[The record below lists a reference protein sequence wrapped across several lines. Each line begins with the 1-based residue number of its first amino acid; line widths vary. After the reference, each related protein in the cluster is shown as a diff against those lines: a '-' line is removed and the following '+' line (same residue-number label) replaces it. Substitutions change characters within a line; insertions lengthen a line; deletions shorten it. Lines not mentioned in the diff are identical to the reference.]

1 MELLQN
7 INASLRMLCSFVFS
21 ANKKIMVAIMRSTKT
36 NAMEAIMK
44 KFMGIATAAVFGLG
58 IFTTSA
64 KAETIVTTDV
74 LNVRENPTT
83 ESQVVGKLL
92 DGYKVNVL
100 HTENG
105 WSKVK
110 LNSGKEAFIS
120 ADYTKDTYYVTANV
134 LNVRAG
140 ANTDSE
146 ILGKLKKDDVIETTN
161 QVQNDWIQFEY
172 NGQTAYVHVPYLTGK
187 APVKVQPVVKAEKV
201 TNVQDTAKVREAV
214 KAQEAAEAQAKT
226 KAQEAAKARE
236 AVKAQE
242 AAEAQATAKAGE
254 VAKAQETAKAQE
266 AAEAQ
271 AAAKAQE
278 VAKAREAAKAQ
289 EVAKAREAAK
299 AQEAAEAQA
308 AAKAQEAA
316 KAREAAE
323 AQAAKAQEA
332 AEAREAAKAQEAA
345 EAREA
350 AKAQEA
356 AKAREAA
363 KAQKPATQQPVAK
376 ETETSAPSSSR
387 ELRVEATAYTADPLE
402 NGYKAGDQV
411 KSAMGHNLTANP
423 NMKLIAVDPSVIP
436 LGSKVWV
443 EGYGVAIA
451 GDTGGAIKGN
461 KIDVLMPDKGTS
473 SNWGRK
479 TVTVKVLN

>member
-140 ANTDSE
+140 ANTDSA
-146 ILGKLKKDDVIETTN
+146 ILGKLKKDDVIETTH

-172 NGQTAYVHVPYLTGK
+172 NGQTAYVHIPYLTGK

-214 KAQEAAEAQAKT
+214 KA
-226 KAQEAAKARE
+226 
-236 AVKAQE
+236 
-242 AAEAQATAKAGE
+242 GE
-254 VAKAQETAKAQE
+254 VAETQAKAKAQE
-266 AAEAQ
+266 ATKAREVAETQ
-271 AAAKAQE
+271 AKAKAQE
-278 VAKAREAAKAQ
+278 ATKAREAA
-289 EVAKAREAAK
+289 E
-299 AQEAAEAQA
+299 
-308 AAKAQEAA
+308 AKAQEAA
-316 KAREAAE
+316 KAREAAKAQE
-323 AQAAKAQEA
+323 ATEAAKAQAEAKAQEA
-332 AEAREAAKAQEAA
+332 AKAQAAAEAQAEAKAQEAAKAREAAKAQAEAKAQEAA

-387 ELRVEATAYTADPLE
+387 ELRVQATAYTADPLE

>member
-1 MELLQN
+1 
-7 INASLRMLCSFVFS
+7 
-21 ANKKIMVAIMRSTKT
+21 
-36 NAMEAIMK
+36 MK

-83 ESQVVGKLL
+83 ESKVVGKLL

-105 WSKVK
+105 WSKVQ
-110 LNSGKEAFIS
+110 LNSGKEAFIN

-146 ILGKLKKDDVIETTN
+146 ILGKLKKDDIIETTH

-172 NGQTAYVHVPYLTGK
+172 NGKTAYVHVPYLTGK
-187 APVKVQPVVKAEKV
+187 APIKVQPVVKVEK
-201 TNVQDTAKVREAV
+201 TTTVQDTAKVREAV
-214 KAQEAAEAQAKT
+214 KAQEVAETQAKAKAAEATKAREAAEAQAEV

-236 AVKAQE
+236 AAKKQLKLRQMLKLKQKLKLKRRLKLVKQL
-242 AAEAQATAKAGE
+242 KL
-254 VAKAQETAKAQE
+254 
-266 AAEAQ
+266 
-271 AAAKAQE
+271 
-278 VAKAREAAKAQ
+278 KAREAAKAQ
-289 EVAKAREAAK
+289 AD
-299 AQEAAEAQA
+299 AEAQA

-316 KAREAAE
+316 KARE
-323 AQAAKAQEA
+323 AAKAQEA

-363 KAQKPATQQPVAK
+363 KAQKPATQQPAAK
-376 ETETSAPSSSR
+376 ETETSTPSSSR
-387 ELRVEATAYTADPLE
+387 ELRVVATAYTADPLE

-473 SNWGRK
+473 SSWGRK

>member
-7 INASLRMLCSFVFS
+7 INDPLRNLCNFMFS

-146 ILGKLKKDDVIETTN
+146 ILGKLKQDDVIETTH

-172 NGQTAYVHVPYLTGK
+172 NGKTAYVHVPYLTGK
-187 APVKVQPVVKAEKV
+187 APVKVQPVVKAEK
-201 TNVQDTAKVREAV
+201 TTKVQDTAKAVEATKAREVAETQA
-214 KAQEAAEAQAKT
+214 KAKAEEATKAREAAEAQAEA

-236 AVKAQE
+236 AAKAGAEAKAQA
-242 AAEAQATAKAGE
+242 AAEAQAEAKAE
-254 VAKAQETAKAQE
+254 E
-266 AAEAQ
+266 A
-271 AAAKAQE
+271 
-278 VAKAREAAKAQ
+278 
-289 EVAKAREAAK
+289 AKAREAAK

-308 AAKAQEAA
+308 EAKAQEAA
-316 KAREAAE
+316 KARE
-323 AQAAKAQEA
+323 AAKAQEA

-387 ELRVEATAYTADPLE
+387 ELRVVATAYTADPLE

-411 KSAMGHNLTANP
+411 KSALGHNLTANP

>member
-7 INASLRMLCSFVFS
+7 INAPLRKLCNSMFF

-83 ESQVVGKLL
+83 ESKVVGKLL
-92 DGYKVNVL
+92 DGYKVDVL

-146 ILGKLKKDDVIETTN
+146 ILGKLKQDDVIETTH

-172 NGQTAYVHVPYLTGK
+172 NGKTAYVHVPYLTGK
-187 APVKVQPVVKAEKV
+187 APVKVQPAVKVEKV
-201 TNVQDTAKVREAV
+201 TKVQDTAKVREAV
-214 KAQEAAEAQAKT
+214 KAGEVAETQAKAKAQEATKAREAAEAQAAV

-236 AVKAQE
+236 A
-242 AAEAQATAKAGE
+242 AKAGAE
-254 VAKAQETAKAQE
+254 AKAQ
-266 AAEAQ
+266 AEA
-271 AAAKAQE
+271 KTE
-278 VAKAREAAKAQ
+278 EA
-289 EVAKAREAAK
+289 AKAREAAK

-323 AQAAKAQEA
+323 A
-332 AEAREAAKAQEAA
+332 REAAKAQD
-345 EAREA
+345 A

-356 AKAREAA
+356 AKARETA
-363 KAQKPATQQPVAK
+363 KAQKPATQQPVEK

-387 ELRVEATAYTADPLE
+387 ELRVVATAYTADPLE

-411 KSAMGHNLTANP
+411 KSALGHNLTANP

>member
-7 INASLRMLCSFVFS
+7 INAPLRKLCNSMFF

-83 ESQVVGKLL
+83 ESKVVGKLL

-146 ILGKLKKDDVIETTN
+146 ILGKLKQDDVIETTH
-161 QVQNDWIQFEY
+161 QVENDWIQFEY
-172 NGQTAYVHVPYLTGK
+172 NGKTAYVHVPYLTGK
-187 APVKVQPVVKAEKV
+187 APVKVQPAVKVEK
-201 TNVQDTAKVREAV
+201 TTKVQDTAKTVAATKAREVAETQA
-214 KAQEAAEAQAKT
+214 KAQEATKAREAAEAQAAAKAEEAAKAREVA

-236 AVKAQE
+236 A
-242 AAEAQATAKAGE
+242 
-254 VAKAQETAKAQE
+254 
-266 AAEAQ
+266 AEAQ
-271 AAAKAQE
+271 AAAKAE
-278 VAKAREAAKAQ
+278 EA
-289 EVAKAREAAK
+289 AKAREAAK

-308 AAKAQEAA
+308 AAKAQ
-316 KAREAAE
+316 
-323 AQAAKAQEA
+323 
-332 AEAREAAKAQEAA
+332 
-345 EAREA
+345 
-350 AKAQEA
+350 
-356 AKAREAA
+356 EAA

-387 ELRVEATAYTADPLE
+387 ELRVVATAYTADPLE

>member
-7 INASLRMLCSFVFS
+7 INAPLRKLCNSMFF

-83 ESQVVGKLL
+83 ESKVVGKLL

-146 ILGKLKKDDVIETTN
+146 ILGKLKQDDVIETTH
-161 QVQNDWIQFEY
+161 QVENDWIQFEY
-172 NGQTAYVHVPYLTGK
+172 NGKTAYVHVPYLTGK
-187 APVKVQPVVKAEKV
+187 APVKVQPAVKIEK
-201 TNVQDTAKVREAV
+201 TTKVQDTAKTVAATKAREVAETQA
-214 KAQEAAEAQAKT
+214 KAQEATKAREAAEAQAEA
-226 KAQEAAKARE
+226 KAEEAAKARE
-236 AVKAQE
+236 
-242 AAEAQATAKAGE
+242 
-254 VAKAQETAKAQE
+254 
-266 AAEAQ
+266 
-271 AAAKAQE
+271 
-278 VAKAREAAKAQ
+278 
-289 EVAKAREAAK
+289 
-299 AQEAAEAQA
+299 

-323 AQAAKAQEA
+323 AQAEAKAQEA
-332 AEAREAAKAQEAA
+332 AKAREAAKAQEAA
-345 EAREA
+345 EAQAA

-387 ELRVEATAYTADPLE
+387 ELRVVATAYTADPLE

>member
-1 MELLQN
+1 MELLQH

-83 ESQVVGKLL
+83 ESKVVGKLL

-120 ADYTKDTYYVTANV
+120 SDYTKDTYYVTANV

-146 ILGKLKKDDVIETTN
+146 IIGKLKKDDVIETTH

-172 NGQTAYVHVPYLTGK
+172 NGKTAYVHVPYLTGK
-187 APVKVQPVVKAEKV
+187 APVKVQPAVKAEKV
-201 TNVQDTAKVREAV
+201 TKVQDTAK
-214 KAQEAAEAQAKT
+214 AQEVAETQAK
-226 KAQEAAKARE
+226 
-236 AVKAQE
+236 
-242 AAEAQATAKAGE
+242 AKAGE
-254 VAKAQETAKAQE
+254 ATKARE

-271 AAAKAQE
+271 AAVKAQ
-278 VAKAREAAKAQ
+278 EAAKAQ
-289 EVAKAREAAK
+289 EVAKAQEEAKAQAEAEAQATAK
-299 AQEAAEAQA
+299 AQEAAKAREEAKAQAEAEAQA

-316 KAREAAE
+316 KAREEAKAQAEAE
-323 AQAAKAQEA
+323 AQAA
-332 AEAREAAKAQEAA
+332 AE
-345 EAREA
+345 
-350 AKAQEA
+350 AQEA

-387 ELRVEATAYTADPLE
+387 ELQVVATAYTADPLE

-461 KIDVLMPDKGTS
+461 KIDVLMPDKSTS

-479 TVTVKVLN
+479 TVTVKILN

>member
-1 MELLQN
+1 M
-7 INASLRMLCSFVFS
+7 FF

-83 ESQVVGKLL
+83 ESKVVGKLL

-146 ILGKLKKDDVIETTN
+146 ILGKLKQDDVIETTH
-161 QVQNDWIQFEY
+161 QVENGWIQFEY
-172 NGQTAYVHVPYLTGK
+172 NGKTAYVHVPYLTGK
-187 APVKVQPVVKAEKV
+187 APVKVQPVVKAEK
-201 TNVQDTAKVREAV
+201 TTTVQDTAKAV
-214 KAQEAAEAQAKT
+214 AT
-226 KAQEAAKARE
+226 TKARE
-236 AVKAQE
+236 V
-242 AAEAQATAKAGE
+242 AETQAKA
-254 VAKAQETAKAQE
+254 KAEEATKARE

-271 AAAKAQE
+271 AAAKAREAAKAQE
-278 VAKAREAAKAQ
+278 TAKAQAEAKAQAAAEAQAEATAQEAAKAREAAKAQ
-289 EVAKAREAAK
+289 A
-299 AQEAAEAQA
+299 AAEAQA

-316 KAREAAE
+316 KAREAA
-323 AQAAKAQEA
+323 KAQEA
-332 AEAREAAKAQEAA
+332 AEAQEAAKAREAA
-345 EAREA
+345 E
-350 AKAQEA
+350 AQEA

-387 ELRVEATAYTADPLE
+387 ELRVVATAYTADPLE

-411 KSAMGHNLTANP
+411 KSALGHNLTANP

>member
-7 INASLRMLCSFVFS
+7 INDPLRMLCSFVFS

-146 ILGKLKKDDVIETTN
+146 IIGKLKQDDVIETTH

-172 NGQTAYVHVPYLTGK
+172 NGKTAYVHVPYLTGK
-187 APVKVQPVVKAEKV
+187 APVKVQPAVKVEK
-201 TNVQDTAKVREAV
+201 TTKVQDTAKAVEA
-214 KAQEAAEAQAKT
+214 T
-226 KAQEAAKARE
+226 KARE
-236 AVKAQE
+236 V
-242 AAEAQATAKAGE
+242 AETQAK
-254 VAKAQETAKAQE
+254 AKAQE
-266 AAEAQ
+266 AT
-271 AAAKAQE
+271 
-278 VAKAREAAKAQ
+278 
-289 EVAKAREAAK
+289 
-299 AQEAAEAQA
+299 
-308 AAKAQEAA
+308 

-323 AQAAKAQEA
+323 AQAEAKAQEA
-332 AEAREAAKAQEAA
+332 TKAREAAKAQAEAKAQAAA
-345 EAREA
+345 EAQAEAKAGEAAKAREAAKAEAAAEAQAA

-387 ELRVEATAYTADPLE
+387 ELRVVATAYTADPLE

-411 KSAMGHNLTANP
+411 KSALGHNLTANP

>member
-1 MELLQN
+1 MLSLQ
-7 INASLRMLCSFVFS
+7 
-21 ANKKIMVAIMRSTKT
+21 
-36 NAMEAIMK
+36 
-44 KFMGIATAAVFGLG
+44 
-58 IFTTSA
+58 
-64 KAETIVTTDV
+64 
-74 LNVRENPTT
+74 
-83 ESQVVGKLL
+83 
-92 DGYKVNVL
+92 
-100 HTENG
+100 
-105 WSKVK
+105 
-110 LNSGKEAFIS
+110 
-120 ADYTKDTYYVTANV
+120 KDTYYVTANV

-146 ILGKLKKDDVIETTN
+146 ILGTLKKDDMIETTN
-161 QVQNDWIQFEY
+161 QVQNEWLQFEY
-172 NGQTAYVHVPYLTGK
+172 NGKTAYVHVPFLTGT

-214 KAQEAAEAQAKT
+214 KA
-226 KAQEAAKARE
+226 
-236 AVKAQE
+236 
-242 AAEAQATAKAGE
+242 GE
-254 VAKAQETAKAQE
+254 VAETQAKAKAQE
-266 AAEAQ
+266 AT
-271 AAAKAQE
+271 
-278 VAKAREAAKAQ
+278 KAREAAETQAEAKAQ
-289 EVAKAREAAK
+289 EAAKAREAAK
-299 AQEAAEAQA
+299 AQEATEAAKAQAEAKAQEAAKAREAAKAQAEAEAQA
-308 AAKAQEAA
+308 EAKAQEAAKAREAAKAQEAA
-316 KAREAAE
+316 KAREAA
-323 AQAAKAQEA
+323 KAEEA
-332 AEAREAAKAQEAA
+332 AEAREAAKAEEAA

-387 ELRVEATAYTADPLE
+387 ELRVQATAYTADPLE

-479 TVTVKVLN
+479 TVTVKILN

>member
-172 NGQTAYVHVPYLTGK
+172 NGKTAYVHVPYLTGK

-214 KAQEAAEAQAKT
+214 KAGEVAETQAKAKAGEATKAREAAEAQAEV

-236 AVKAQE
+236 AAKAQAE
-242 AAEAQATAKAGE
+242 TKAQAAAEAQAE
-254 VAKAQETAKAQE
+254 
-266 AAEAQ
+266 
-271 AAAKAQE
+271 
-278 VAKAREAAKAQ
+278 
-289 EVAKAREAAK
+289 
-299 AQEAAEAQA
+299 
-308 AAKAQEAA
+308 AKAQEAA
-316 KAREAAE
+316 KAREAAKAQAAAE
-323 AQAAKAQEA
+323 AQAEAKAQEA
-332 AEAREAAKAQEAA
+332 AEAREAAKAQAAAEAREAAKAQAAA

-356 AKAREAA
+356 TKAQEAAKAREAA
-363 KAQKPATQQPVAK
+363 KPQKPATQQPVAK

>member
-7 INASLRMLCSFVFS
+7 INAPLRKLCNFMFF

-83 ESQVVGKLL
+83 ESKVVGKLL

-105 WSKVK
+105 WSKVQ

-146 ILGKLKKDDVIETTN
+146 ILGKLKKDDIIETTH

-172 NGQTAYVHVPYLTGK
+172 NGKTAYVHVPYLTGK
-187 APVKVQPVVKAEKV
+187 APVKVQPLAKVEK
-201 TNVQDTAKVREAV
+201 TTTVQDTAKVREAAKAQEVAETQAKAKAQEATKAREAAEAQAEV
-214 KAQEAAEAQAKT
+214 KAQEAAKAQADAEAQAEV

-236 AVKAQE
+236 A
-242 AAEAQATAKAGE
+242 
-254 VAKAQETAKAQE
+254 AKAQAD
-266 AAEAQ
+266 
-271 AAAKAQE
+271 
-278 VAKAREAAKAQ
+278 
-289 EVAKAREAAK
+289 
-299 AQEAAEAQA
+299 AEAQA

-316 KAREAAE
+316 K
-323 AQAAKAQEA
+323 
-332 AEAREAAKAQEAA
+332 AREAAKAQEAA

-387 ELRVEATAYTADPLE
+387 ELRVVATAYTADPLE

-411 KSAMGHNLTANP
+411 KSALGHNLTANP

-473 SNWGRK
+473 SSWGRK

>member
-140 ANTDSE
+140 ANTDSA
-146 ILGKLKKDDVIETTN
+146 ILGKLKKDDVIETTH

-172 NGQTAYVHVPYLTGK
+172 NGQTAYVHIPYLTGK
-187 APVKVQPVVKAEKV
+187 APVKVQSVVKAEKV

-214 KAQEAAEAQAKT
+214 KA
-226 KAQEAAKARE
+226 
-236 AVKAQE
+236 
-242 AAEAQATAKAGE
+242 GE
-254 VAKAQETAKAQE
+254 VAETQAKAKAQE
-266 AAEAQ
+266 AT
-271 AAAKAQE
+271 
-278 VAKAREAAKAQ
+278 KAREAAETQAEAKAQ
-289 EVAKAREAAK
+289 EAAKAREAAK
-299 AQEAAEAQA
+299 AQEATETAKAQAEAKAGEAAKAREAAKAQAEAEAQA
-308 AAKAQEAA
+308 EAKAQEAAKAREAAKAQEAA
-316 KAREAAE
+316 KAREAA
-323 AQAAKAQEA
+323 KAEEA
-332 AEAREAAKAQEAA
+332 AEAREAAKAGEAA

-387 ELRVEATAYTADPLE
+387 ELRVQATAYTADPLE

-479 TVTVKVLN
+479 TVTVKILN

>member
-7 INASLRMLCSFVFS
+7 INAPLRKLCNFMFF

-83 ESQVVGKLL
+83 ESKVVGKLL

-105 WSKVK
+105 WSKVQ

-146 ILGKLKKDDVIETTN
+146 ILGKLKKDDVIETTH

-172 NGQTAYVHVPYLTGK
+172 NGKTAYVHVPYLTGK
-187 APVKVQPVVKAEKV
+187 APVKVQPVVKVEKT

-214 KAQEAAEAQAKT
+214 KAQEVAETQAKAKAQEATKAREAAEAQAEV

-236 AVKAQE
+236 AAKAQAEAKAQADAEAQAETKAQE
-242 AAEAQATAKAGE
+242 A
-254 VAKAQETAKAQE
+254 
-266 AAEAQ
+266 
-271 AAAKAQE
+271 
-278 VAKAREAAKAQ
+278 
-289 EVAKAREAAK
+289 AKAREAAK

-308 AAKAQEAA
+308 SAKAQEAA
-316 KAREAAE
+316 KAQAE
-323 AQAAKAQEA
+323 AKAQA
-332 AEAREAAKAQEAA
+332 DAEAREAAKAQEAA
-345 EAREA
+345 AEARKA

-356 AKAREAA
+356 ADREAA
-363 KAQKPATQQPVAK
+363 NKVQKPATQQPVAK
-376 ETETSAPSSSR
+376 ETEKNTQSSSR
-387 ELRVEATAYTADPLE
+387 EFQVVATAYTADPLE

-411 KSAMGHNLTANP
+411 KSALGHNLTANP

-473 SNWGRK
+473 SSWGRK

>member
-140 ANTDSE
+140 ANTDSA
-146 ILGKLKKDDVIETTN
+146 ILGKLKKDDVIETTH

-172 NGQTAYVHVPYLTGK
+172 NGQTAYVHIPYLTGK

-214 KAQEAAEAQAKT
+214 KA
-226 KAQEAAKARE
+226 
-236 AVKAQE
+236 
-242 AAEAQATAKAGE
+242 GE
-254 VAKAQETAKAQE
+254 VAETQAKAKAQE
-266 AAEAQ
+266 ATKAREVAETQ
-271 AAAKAQE
+271 AKAKAQE
-278 VAKAREAAKAQ
+278 ATKAREAAETQ
-289 EVAKAREAAK
+289 
-299 AQEAAEAQA
+299 AE
-308 AAKAQEAA
+308 AKAQEAA
-316 KAREAAE
+316 KAREAAKAQE
-323 AQAAKAQEA
+323 ATEAAKAQAEAKAQEA
-332 AEAREAAKAQEAA
+332 AKAREAAKAQAEAEAQAEAKAQEAAKAREAAKAEAKAQEAA

-387 ELRVEATAYTADPLE
+387 ELRVQATAYTADPLE

-479 TVTVKVLN
+479 TVTVKILN

>member
-7 INASLRMLCSFVFS
+7 INAPLRKLCNSMFF

-146 ILGKLKKDDVIETTN
+146 ILGKLKQDDVIETTH

-172 NGQTAYVHVPYLTGK
+172 NGKTAYVHVPYLTGK
-187 APVKVQPVVKAEKV
+187 APVKVQPAVKVEK
-201 TNVQDTAKVREAV
+201 TTKVQDTAKVREAV
-214 KAQEAAEAQAKT
+214 KAGEVAETQAKAKAQEATKAREAAEAQAEA

-236 AVKAQE
+236 AAKAQAE
-242 AAEAQATAKAGE
+242 AKAQAKAEAQAEAKAGE
-254 VAKAQETAKAQE
+254 A
-266 AAEAQ
+266 
-271 AAAKAQE
+271 
-278 VAKAREAAKAQ
+278 AKAREAAKA
-289 EVAKAREAAK
+289 EA
-299 AQEAAEAQA
+299 AAEAQA

-316 KAREAAE
+316 KAREAA
-323 AQAAKAQEA
+323 KAQEA
-332 AEAREAAKAQEAA
+332 AE
-345 EAREA
+345 
-350 AKAQEA
+350 
-356 AKAREAA
+356 AREAA

-387 ELRVEATAYTADPLE
+387 ELRVVATAYTADPLE

-411 KSAMGHNLTANP
+411 KSALGHNLTANP

>member
-1 MELLQN
+1 
-7 INASLRMLCSFVFS
+7 
-21 ANKKIMVAIMRSTKT
+21 MRSTKT

-83 ESQVVGKLL
+83 ESKVVGKLL

-146 ILGKLKKDDVIETTN
+146 ILGKLKQDDVIETTHE
-161 QVQNDWIQFEY
+161 VQNDWIQFEY
-172 NGQTAYVHVPYLTGK
+172 NGKTAYVHVPYLTGK
-187 APVKVQPVVKAEKV
+187 APVKVQPAVKVEKAIK
-201 TNVQDTAKVREAV
+201 VQDTAKVREAV
-214 KAQEAAEAQAKT
+214 KAGEVAETQAKAKAEEATKAREVAEAQAEV

-236 AVKAQE
+236 EAKAQAEAKAQE
-242 AAEAQATAKAGE
+242 DAEAQAEAKAE
-254 VAKAQETAKAQE
+254 EAAKAREEAK
-266 AAEAQ
+266 AQ
-271 AAAKAQE
+271 AAAE
-278 VAKAREAAKAQ
+278 V
-289 EVAKAREAAK
+289 
-299 AQEAAEAQA
+299 QA

-316 KAREAAE
+316 KAREAAK
-323 AQAAKAQEA
+323 AQAD

-345 EAREA
+345 EARET
-350 AKAQEA
+350 AKAQ
-356 AKAREAA
+356 EAA
-363 KAQKPATQQPVAK
+363 KAQKPATQKPVAK
-376 ETETSAPSSSR
+376 ETETSTPSSSR
-387 ELRVEATAYTADPLE
+387 ELRVVATAYTADPLE

-411 KSAMGHNLTANP
+411 KSALGHNLTANP

-479 TVTVKVLN
+479 TVTVKILN

>member
-7 INASLRMLCSFVFS
+7 INDPLRKLCNFMFF

-83 ESQVVGKLL
+83 ESKVVGKLL

-146 ILGKLKKDDVIETTN
+146 ILGKLKQDDVIETTH
-161 QVQNDWIQFEY
+161 QVENDWIQFEY
-172 NGQTAYVHVPYLTGK
+172 NGKTAYVHVPYLTGK
-187 APVKVQPVVKAEKV
+187 APVKVQPAVKVEK
-201 TNVQDTAKVREAV
+201 TTKVQDTAKTVAATKAREVAETQA
-214 KAQEAAEAQAKT
+214 KAQEATKAREAAEAQAEAKAEEAAKAREAA

-236 AVKAQE
+236 A
-242 AAEAQATAKAGE
+242 AEAQAEAKAE
-254 VAKAQETAKAQE
+254 E
-266 AAEAQ
+266 A
-271 AAAKAQE
+271 
-278 VAKAREAAKAQ
+278 
-289 EVAKAREAAK
+289 AKAREAAK

-323 AQAAKAQEA
+323 AQA
-332 AEAREAAKAQEAA
+332 
-345 EAREA
+345 A

-387 ELRVEATAYTADPLE
+387 ELRVVATAYTADPLE

>member
-7 INASLRMLCSFVFS
+7 INAPLRKLCNSMFF

-83 ESQVVGKLL
+83 ESKVVGKLL

-146 ILGKLKKDDVIETTN
+146 ILGKLKQDDVIETTH
-161 QVQNDWIQFEY
+161 QVENDWIQFEY
-172 NGQTAYVHVPYLTGK
+172 NGKTAYVHVPYLTGK
-187 APVKVQPVVKAEKV
+187 APVKVQPAVKVEK
-201 TNVQDTAKVREAV
+201 TTKVQDTAKTVAATKAREVAETQA
-214 KAQEAAEAQAKT
+214 KAQEAT
-226 KAQEAAKARE
+226 KAR
-236 AVKAQE
+236 
-242 AAEAQATAKAGE
+242 
-254 VAKAQETAKAQE
+254 E

-271 AAAKAQE
+271 AAAKAE
-278 VAKAREAAKAQ
+278 EAAKAREAAKAQ
-289 EVAKAREAAK
+289 AEAKAQAAAEAQAEAKAGEAAKAREAAK

-316 KAREAAE
+316 K
-323 AQAAKAQEA
+323 
-332 AEAREAAKAQEAA
+332 AREAAKAQEAA

-363 KAQKPATQQPVAK
+363 KAQKPATQQPVVK

-387 ELRVEATAYTADPLE
+387 ELRVVATAYTADPLE

>member
-1 MELLQN
+1 M
-7 INASLRMLCSFVFS
+7 FF

-83 ESQVVGKLL
+83 ESKVVGKLL

-146 ILGKLKKDDVIETTN
+146 ILGKLKQDDVIETTH
-161 QVQNDWIQFEY
+161 QVENGWIQFEY
-172 NGQTAYVHVPYLTGK
+172 NGKTAYVHVPYLTGK
-187 APVKVQPVVKAEKV
+187 APVKVQPVVKAEK
-201 TNVQDTAKVREAV
+201 TTTVQDTAKAVATTKAREVAETQA
-214 KAQEAAEAQAKT
+214 KAKAEEATKAREAAEAQAAAKAREAAKAQEAAKAEEAT
-226 KAQEAAKARE
+226 KAREAAEAQAEAKAQEAAKARE
-236 AVKAQE
+236 A
-242 AAEAQATAKAGE
+242 
-254 VAKAQETAKAQE
+254 AKAQA
-266 AAEAQ
+266 
-271 AAAKAQE
+271 
-278 VAKAREAAKAQ
+278 
-289 EVAKAREAAK
+289 
-299 AQEAAEAQA
+299 AAEAQA

-316 KAREAAE
+316 KAREAAK
-323 AQAAKAQEA
+323 AQAAAEAQEA
-332 AEAREAAKAQEAA
+332 AKAREAAE
-345 EAREA
+345 
-350 AKAQEA
+350 AQEA

-387 ELRVEATAYTADPLE
+387 ELRVVATAYTADPLE

-411 KSAMGHNLTANP
+411 KSALGHNLTANP

>member
-7 INASLRMLCSFVFS
+7 INDPLRKLCNSMFF

-83 ESQVVGKLL
+83 ESKVVGKLL

-146 ILGKLKKDDVIETTN
+146 ILGKLKQDDVIETTH
-161 QVQNDWIQFEY
+161 QVENDWIQFEY
-172 NGQTAYVHVPYLTGK
+172 NGKTAYVHVPYLTGK
-187 APVKVQPVVKAEKV
+187 APVKVQPAVKVEKATKVQNTAKAVEATKAREVAETQAKAKAEEATKAREV
-201 TNVQDTAKVREAV
+201 AEAQAEAKAEEAAKAREVAKVQAAA
-214 KAQEAAEAQAKT
+214 KAQAAAEAQAEA

-236 AVKAQE
+236 A
-242 AAEAQATAKAGE
+242 
-254 VAKAQETAKAQE
+254 AKAQA
-266 AAEAQ
+266 
-271 AAAKAQE
+271 
-278 VAKAREAAKAQ
+278 
-289 EVAKAREAAK
+289 
-299 AQEAAEAQA
+299 AAEAQA

-316 KAREAAE
+316 KAREAAKAQAAAE
-323 AQAAKAQEA
+323 AREAAAKAQEA
-332 AEAREAAKAQEAA
+332 AEAREAAKAQET
-345 EAREA
+345 
-350 AKAQEA
+350 

-387 ELRVEATAYTADPLE
+387 ELRVVATAYTADPLE

-411 KSAMGHNLTANP
+411 KSALGHNLTANP
-423 NMKLIAVDPSVIP
+423 NMKLIAVDPNVIP

>member
-140 ANTDSE
+140 ANTDSA
-146 ILGKLKKDDVIETTN
+146 ILGKLKKDDVIETTH

-172 NGQTAYVHVPYLTGK
+172 NGQTAYVHIPYLTGK

-214 KAQEAAEAQAKT
+214 KAGEVAETQAKAKAQEATKAREAAEAQAEV

-236 AVKAQE
+236 AAKAQAEVKAQADAE
-242 AAEAQATAKAGE
+242 AEAEAQ
-254 VAKAQETAKAQE
+254 E
-266 AAEAQ
+266 A
-271 AAAKAQE
+271 
-278 VAKAREAAKAQ
+278 
-289 EVAKAREAAK
+289 AKAREAAK

-316 KAREAAE
+316 KAREAAK
-323 AQAAKAQEA
+323 AQAD

-345 EAREA
+345 AEARKAAKVQEAADREA
-350 AKAQEA
+350 AN
-356 AKAREAA
+356 

-376 ETETSAPSSSR
+376 ETEKNTQSSSR
-387 ELRVEATAYTADPLE
+387 ELRVQATAYTADPLE

-479 TVTVKVLN
+479 TVTVKILN

>member
-7 INASLRMLCSFVFS
+7 INAPLRKLCNFMFF

-83 ESQVVGKLL
+83 ESKVVGKLL

-105 WSKVK
+105 WSKVQ

-146 ILGKLKKDDVIETTN
+146 ILGKLKKDDVIETTH

-172 NGQTAYVHVPYLTGK
+172 NGKTAYVHVPYLTGK
-187 APVKVQPVVKAEKV
+187 APVKVQPVAKVEK
-201 TNVQDTAKVREAV
+201 TTTVQDTAKVREAA
-214 KAQEAAEAQAKT
+214 KAQEVAETQAKAKAVEATKAREAAEAQAEV

-236 AVKAQE
+236 AAKAQEDAKAQADAEAQAEVKAQE
-242 AAEAQATAKAGE
+242 A
-254 VAKAQETAKAQE
+254 
-266 AAEAQ
+266 
-271 AAAKAQE
+271 
-278 VAKAREAAKAQ
+278 AKAREAAKAQ
-289 EVAKAREAAK
+289 AD
-299 AQEAAEAQA
+299 AEAQA

-316 KAREAAE
+316 KARE
-323 AQAAKAQEA
+323 AAKAQEA

-350 AKAQEA
+350 KAQ
-356 AKAREAA
+356 EAA

-376 ETETSAPSSSR
+376 ETETSTPSSSR
-387 ELRVEATAYTADPLE
+387 ELRVVATAYTADPLE

-411 KSAMGHNLTANP
+411 KSALGHNLTANP

-461 KIDVLMPDKGTS
+461 KIDVLMPDKGS
-473 SNWGRK
+473 SSSWGRK

>member
-146 ILGKLKKDDVIETTN
+146 ILGKLKQDDVIETTHE
-161 QVQNDWIQFEY
+161 VQNDWIQFEY
-172 NGQTAYVHVPYLTGK
+172 NGKTAYVHVPYLTGK
-187 APVKVQPVVKAEKV
+187 APVKVQPAVKVEKAIK
-201 TNVQDTAKVREAV
+201 VQDTAKVREAV
-214 KAQEAAEAQAKT
+214 KAGELAETQAKAKAQEATKAREAAEAQAEV

-236 AVKAQE
+236 AAKAQAEVKAQ
-242 AAEAQATAKAGE
+242 ADAEAQAE
-254 VAKAQETAKAQE
+254 AKAQE
-266 AAEAQ
+266 A
-271 AAAKAQE
+271 
-278 VAKAREAAKAQ
+278 
-289 EVAKAREAAK
+289 AKAREAAK

-316 KAREAAE
+316 KAREAAKAQADAE
-323 AQAAKAQEA
+323 AREEAKAQEAAAEARKAAKAQEA
-332 AEAREAAKAQEAA
+332 ADREAAN
-345 EAREA
+345 
-350 AKAQEA
+350 
-356 AKAREAA
+356 

-376 ETETSAPSSSR
+376 ETEKNTQSSSR
-387 ELRVEATAYTADPLE
+387 EFQVVATAYTADPLE

-473 SNWGRK
+473 SNWGRQ
-479 TVTVKVLN
+479 TVTVKILN

>member
-1 MELLQN
+1 M
-7 INASLRMLCSFVFS
+7 FF

-83 ESQVVGKLL
+83 ESKVVGKLL

-146 ILGKLKKDDVIETTN
+146 ILGKLKQDDVIETTH
-161 QVQNDWIQFEY
+161 QVENDWIQFEY
-172 NGQTAYVHVPYLTGK
+172 NGKTAYVHVPYLTGK
-187 APVKVQPVVKAEKV
+187 APVKVQPAVKVEK
-201 TNVQDTAKVREAV
+201 TTKVQDTPKTVAATKAREVAETQA
-214 KAQEAAEAQAKT
+214 KAQEAT
-226 KAQEAAKARE
+226 KAR
-236 AVKAQE
+236 
-242 AAEAQATAKAGE
+242 
-254 VAKAQETAKAQE
+254 E

-271 AAAKAQE
+271 AAAKAE
-278 VAKAREAAKAQ
+278 EAAKAREAAKAQ
-289 EVAKAREAAK
+289 AEAKAQAAAEAQAEAKAQEAAKAREAAK

-316 KAREAAE
+316 KA
-323 AQAAKAQEA
+323 
-332 AEAREAAKAQEAA
+332 
-345 EAREA
+345 
-350 AKAQEA
+350 
-356 AKAREAA
+356 
-363 KAQKPATQQPVAK
+363 QKPATQQPVVK

-387 ELRVEATAYTADPLE
+387 ELRVVATAYTADPLE

>member
-1 MELLQN
+1 M
-7 INASLRMLCSFVFS
+7 FF

-83 ESQVVGKLL
+83 ESKVVGKLL

-146 ILGKLKKDDVIETTN
+146 ILGKLKQDDVIETTH
-161 QVQNDWIQFEY
+161 QVENDWIQFEY
-172 NGQTAYVHVPYLTGK
+172 NGKTAYDHVPYLTGK
-187 APVKVQPVVKAEKV
+187 APVKVQPAVKVEK
-201 TNVQDTAKVREAV
+201 TTKVQDTPKTVAATKAREVAETQA
-214 KAQEAAEAQAKT
+214 KAQEAT
-226 KAQEAAKARE
+226 KAR
-236 AVKAQE
+236 
-242 AAEAQATAKAGE
+242 
-254 VAKAQETAKAQE
+254 E

-271 AAAKAQE
+271 AAAKAE
-278 VAKAREAAKAQ
+278 EAAKAREAAKAQ
-289 EVAKAREAAK
+289 AEAKAQAAAEAQAEAKAQEAAKAREAAK

-316 KAREAAE
+316 KAREAA
-323 AQAAKAQEA
+323 KAQEA
-332 AEAREAAKAQEAA
+332 AE
-345 EAREA
+345 
-350 AKAQEA
+350 AQEA

-363 KAQKPATQQPVAK
+363 KAQKPATQQPVVK

-387 ELRVEATAYTADPLE
+387 ELRVVATAYTADPLE

>member
-7 INASLRMLCSFVFS
+7 INAPLRKLCNFMFF

-83 ESQVVGKLL
+83 ESKVVGKLL

-105 WSKVK
+105 WSKVQ

-146 ILGKLKKDDVIETTN
+146 ILGKLKKDDVIETTH

-172 NGQTAYVHVPYLTGK
+172 NGKTAYVHVPYLTGK
-187 APVKVQPVVKAEKV
+187 APVKVQPVVKVEKT

-214 KAQEAAEAQAKT
+214 KAQEVAETQAKAKAQEATKAREAAEAQAEV

-236 AVKAQE
+236 AAKAQPEAKAQADAEAKAETKAQE
-242 AAEAQATAKAGE
+242 AAN
-254 VAKAQETAKAQE
+254 
-266 AAEAQ
+266 
-271 AAAKAQE
+271 
-278 VAKAREAAKAQ
+278 
-289 EVAKAREAAK
+289 AREAAK

-316 KAREAAE
+316 KAQAE
-323 AQAAKAQEA
+323 AKAQA
-332 AEAREAAKAQEAA
+332 DAKAREAAKAQEAA
-345 EAREA
+345 AEARKA

-356 AKAREAA
+356 ADREAA
-363 KAQKPATQQPVAK
+363 NKVQKPATQQPVAK
-376 ETETSAPSSSR
+376 ETEKNTQSSSR
-387 ELRVEATAYTADPLE
+387 EFQVVATAYTADPLE

-411 KSAMGHNLTANP
+411 KSALGHNLTANP

-473 SNWGRK
+473 SSWGRK

>member
-7 INASLRMLCSFVFS
+7 INAPLRKLCNFMFF

-83 ESQVVGKLL
+83 ESKVVGKLL

-105 WSKVK
+105 WSKVQ

-134 LNVRAG
+134 LNVRAS

-146 ILGKLKKDDVIETTN
+146 ILGKLKKDDVIETAH

-172 NGQTAYVHVPYLTGK
+172 NGKTAYVHVPYLTGK
-187 APVKVQPVVKAEKV
+187 APVKVQPVAKVEKT

-214 KAQEAAEAQAKT
+214 KAQEVAETQAKAKAQEATKAREAAEAQAEV
-226 KAQEAAKARE
+226 KAQEAAKAQAE
-236 AVKAQE
+236 AKAQADAEAQAETKAQE
-242 AAEAQATAKAGE
+242 A
-254 VAKAQETAKAQE
+254 
-266 AAEAQ
+266 
-271 AAAKAQE
+271 
-278 VAKAREAAKAQ
+278 
-289 EVAKAREAAK
+289 AKAREAAK

-308 AAKAQEAA
+308 EAKAQEAA
-316 KAREAAE
+316 KAQAE
-323 AQAAKAQEA
+323 AKAQA
-332 AEAREAAKAQEAA
+332 DAEAREAAKAQEAA
-345 EAREA
+345 AEARKA

-356 AKAREAA
+356 ADREAA
-363 KAQKPATQQPVAK
+363 NKVQKPATQQPVAK
-376 ETETSAPSSSR
+376 ETEKNTQSSSR
-387 ELRVEATAYTADPLE
+387 EFQVVATAYTADPLE

-411 KSAMGHNLTANP
+411 KSALGHNLTANP

-473 SNWGRK
+473 SSWGRK

>member
-140 ANTDSE
+140 ANTDSA
-146 ILGKLKKDDVIETTN
+146 ILGKLKKDDVIETTH

-172 NGQTAYVHVPYLTGK
+172 NGQTAYVHIPYLTGK

-214 KAQEAAEAQAKT
+214 KA
-226 KAQEAAKARE
+226 
-236 AVKAQE
+236 
-242 AAEAQATAKAGE
+242 GE
-254 VAKAQETAKAQE
+254 VAETQAKAKAQE
-266 AAEAQ
+266 AT
-271 AAAKAQE
+271 
-278 VAKAREAAKAQ
+278 KAREAAETQAEAKAQ
-289 EVAKAREAAK
+289 EAAKAREAAK
-299 AQEAAEAQA
+299 AQEATETAKAQAEAKAGEAAKAREAAKAQAEAEAQA
-308 AAKAQEAA
+308 EAKAQEAAKAREAAKAQEAA
-316 KAREAAE
+316 KAREAA
-323 AQAAKAQEA
+323 KAEEA
-332 AEAREAAKAQEAA
+332 AEAREAAKAGEAA

-387 ELRVEATAYTADPLE
+387 ELRVQATAYTADPLE

-479 TVTVKVLN
+479 TVTVKILN

>member
-1 MELLQN
+1 
-7 INASLRMLCSFVFS
+7 
-21 ANKKIMVAIMRSTKT
+21 
-36 NAMEAIMK
+36 MK

-83 ESQVVGKLL
+83 ESKVVGKLL

-120 ADYTKDTYYVTANV
+120 ADYTKDSYYVTANV

-140 ANTDSE
+140 ANTDSA
-146 ILGKLKKDDVIETTN
+146 ILGKLKKDDVIETTH

-242 AAEAQATAKAGE
+242 AAEAQAATKAEE
-254 VAKAQETAKAQE
+254 VAKAKEAAKAQE

-271 AAAKAQE
+271 A
-278 VAKAREAAKAQ
+278 AAKAQ

-323 AQAAKAQEA
+323 AQAA

-345 EAREA
+345 
-350 AKAQEA
+350 
-356 AKAREAA
+356 
-363 KAQKPATQQPVAK
+363 
-376 ETETSAPSSSR
+376 
-387 ELRVEATAYTADPLE
+387 
-402 NGYKAGDQV
+402 
-411 KSAMGHNLTANP
+411 
-423 NMKLIAVDPSVIP
+423 
-436 LGSKVWV
+436 
-443 EGYGVAIA
+443 
-451 GDTGGAIKGN
+451 
-461 KIDVLMPDKGTS
+461 
-473 SNWGRK
+473 
-479 TVTVKVLN
+479 

>member
-140 ANTDSE
+140 ANTDSA
-146 ILGKLKKDDVIETTN
+146 ILGKLKKDDVIETTH

-172 NGQTAYVHVPYLTGK
+172 NGQTAYVHIPYLTGK

-214 KAQEAAEAQAKT
+214 KA
-226 KAQEAAKARE
+226 
-236 AVKAQE
+236 
-242 AAEAQATAKAGE
+242 GE
-254 VAKAQETAKAQE
+254 VAETQAKAKAQE
-266 AAEAQ
+266 ATKAREVAETQ
-271 AAAKAQE
+271 AKAKAQE
-278 VAKAREAAKAQ
+278 ATKAREAAETQ
-289 EVAKAREAAK
+289 
-299 AQEAAEAQA
+299 AE
-308 AAKAQEAA
+308 AKAQEAA
-316 KAREAAE
+316 KAREAAKAQE
-323 AQAAKAQEA
+323 ATEAAKAQAEAKAQEA
-332 AEAREAAKAQEAA
+332 AKAREAAKAQAEAEAQAEAKAQEAAKAREAAKAEAKAQEAA

-387 ELRVEATAYTADPLE
+387 ELRVQATAYTADPLE

>member
-140 ANTDSE
+140 ANTDSA
-146 ILGKLKKDDVIETTN
+146 ILGKLKKDDVIETTH

-172 NGQTAYVHVPYLTGK
+172 NGQTAYVHIPYLTGK

-214 KAQEAAEAQAKT
+214 KA
-226 KAQEAAKARE
+226 
-236 AVKAQE
+236 
-242 AAEAQATAKAGE
+242 GE
-254 VAKAQETAKAQE
+254 VAETQAKAKAQE
-266 AAEAQ
+266 AT
-271 AAAKAQE
+271 
-278 VAKAREAAKAQ
+278 KAREAAETQAEAKAQ
-289 EVAKAREAAK
+289 EAAKAREAAK
-299 AQEAAEAQA
+299 AQEATETAKAQAEAKAGEAAKAREAAKAQAETEAQA
-308 AAKAQEAA
+308 EAKAQEAAKAREAAKAQEAA
-316 KAREAAE
+316 KAREAA
-323 AQAAKAQEA
+323 KAEEA
-332 AEAREAAKAQEAA
+332 AEAREAAKAGEAA

-387 ELRVEATAYTADPLE
+387 ELRVQATAYTADPLE

-479 TVTVKVLN
+479 TVTVKILN

>member
-140 ANTDSE
+140 ANTDSA
-146 ILGKLKKDDVIETTN
+146 ILGKLKKDDVIETTH

-172 NGQTAYVHVPYLTGK
+172 NGQTAYVHIPYLTGK

-214 KAQEAAEAQAKT
+214 KAGEVAETQAKAKAQEATKAREAAETQAEA

-236 AVKAQE
+236 A
-242 AAEAQATAKAGE
+242 
-254 VAKAQETAKAQE
+254 AKAQETAKAQA

-271 AAAKAQE
+271 AEVKAGE
-278 VAKAREAAKAQ
+278 AAKAREAAKAQ
-289 EVAKAREAAK
+289 AAAEAQAEAKAGEAAKAREAAK
-299 AQEAAEAQA
+299 AQEAAEA
-308 AAKAQEAA
+308 
-316 KAREAAE
+316 RE
-323 AQAAKAQEA
+323 AAKAQEA

-387 ELRVEATAYTADPLE
+387 ELRVQATAYTADPLE

>member
-1 MELLQN
+1 
-7 INASLRMLCSFVFS
+7 
-21 ANKKIMVAIMRSTKT
+21 
-36 NAMEAIMK
+36 MK

-83 ESQVVGKLL
+83 ESKVVGKLL

-105 WSKVK
+105 WSKVQ

-146 ILGKLKKDDVIETTN
+146 ILGKLKKDDIIETTH

-172 NGQTAYVHVPYLTGK
+172 NGKTAYVHVPYLTGK
-187 APVKVQPVVKAEKV
+187 APVKVQPVAKVEK
-201 TNVQDTAKVREAV
+201 TTTVQDTAKVREAA
-214 KAQEAAEAQAKT
+214 KAQEVAETQAKAKAQEATKAREAAEAQAEV

-236 AVKAQE
+236 AAKAQADAEAQAEVKAQE
-242 AAEAQATAKAGE
+242 A
-254 VAKAQETAKAQE
+254 
-266 AAEAQ
+266 
-271 AAAKAQE
+271 
-278 VAKAREAAKAQ
+278 AKAREAAKAQ
-289 EVAKAREAAK
+289 AD
-299 AQEAAEAQA
+299 AEAQA

-316 KAREAAE
+316 KAREAA
-323 AQAAKAQEA
+323 KAQE
-332 AEAREAAKAQEAA
+332 AKAQEAA

-387 ELRVEATAYTADPLE
+387 ELRVVATAYTADPLE

-411 KSAMGHNLTANP
+411 KSALGHNLTANP

-473 SNWGRK
+473 SSWGRK